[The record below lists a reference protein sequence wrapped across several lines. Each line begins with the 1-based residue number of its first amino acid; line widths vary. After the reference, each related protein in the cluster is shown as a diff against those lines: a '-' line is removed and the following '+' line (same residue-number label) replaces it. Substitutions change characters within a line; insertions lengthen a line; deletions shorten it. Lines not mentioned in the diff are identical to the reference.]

1 MVILDKKVFKNQ
13 DLVLKVSPNIDPQKF
28 DINKYEPFLDALCVE
43 REYQKEAIR
52 ITLQYLLGGQYNNLR
67 KLAEENYHQNPVLQ
81 ERHGSLEDFYNHL
94 QLPDKLSCTIDL
106 ATATGKSYVLYG
118 IARIMLAEGT
128 VDQVLVLCP
137 SNTIETGL
145 TEKFR
150 SLSADRTLKDL
161 LPDSSKVLNPRII
174 NATQTIRA
182 GDICI
187 ENIHATYER
196 TKSAI
201 EDSLVGKGERTLV
214 LNDEVHH
221 MANPPARD
229 EAIKKWKEFLL
240 DPKYNFRYVVGDSG
254 TCYVA
259 NDYFADVIYR
269 FSLRE
274 SIEEKFVKTI
284 DYVAEDVSHSKE
296 EKFQKIYDNH
306 VQNKTIK
313 YRLIKPITILVTKDI
328 SACKRLREDLI
339 EFVAD
344 REKATKEAASNKVL
358 IVTSANE
365 HKNNIPKLKNVDNGD
380 NSIEWITSVSML
392 SEGWDVQNVCQIVP
406 HEERAFNSKLLIAQV
421 LGRGLRIPPQYRG
434 EQPVVTVFNHDKWSG
449 SIKHLVNEVLEIE
462 KKIHSYVISKDKNYN
477 FELHHIKYDKKPDV
491 VETPKVTEYKF
502 SKGFISLSTD
512 DQVQKIEEKTV
523 YERAI
528 TGKQREKE
536 TLIEFKVYSPEDVAQ
551 IVYNRYKSWDMDEG
565 TDYAHKYPFHKIL
578 SIIQN
583 SLTNEESH
591 INESGKQKMLNAFGV
606 TRRKKS
612 KSLRY
617 RIEAEN
623 LFSIDTADIKKNSL
637 GVGALRRDGSIFYD
651 DYSLEL
657 GEDEDRKLLKDI
669 IDMFEN
675 GNLHSASLIKV
686 GNTFNFKTPL
696 NIVLASHK
704 PERDFIKRLASE
716 ENARKIDTWIKSLDV
731 GFYSIEY
738 SWRKGEHPKQGSFNP
753 DFFIKIGNDILV
765 LEIKADADVS
775 NENRAKLKYARE
787 HFDRINDLQAE
798 HRYYFKFLS
807 PQSYD
812 LFFQSLR
819 EGEYHDFKSEIEA
832 NLEES
837 AVS

>member
-1 MVILDKKVFKNQ
+1 MIEDKKVFKNQ
-13 DLVLKVSPNIDPQKF
+13 DLVLKVSPNIDPKKF
-28 DINKYEPFLDALCVE
+28 DINNYEAFLDALCVE

-52 ITLQYLLGGQYNNLR
+52 ATLQYLLGGQYNDVR
-67 KLAEENYHQNPVLQ
+67 ELAEQNYHQNLVLQ
-81 ERHGSLEDFYNHL
+81 ERYGALSDFYKHL

-118 IARIMLAEGT
+118 IARIMLAEGA

-150 SLSADRTLKDL
+150 SLSADGTLKDL

-174 NATQTIRA
+174 NATQTIRK

-240 DPKYNFRYVVGDSG
+240 DPKYNFKYVVGDSG

-274 SIEEKFVKTI
+274 SIEEKFIKTI

-306 VQNKTIK
+306 IENKTVK
-313 YRLIKPITILVTKDI
+313 YRLIKPLTILVTKDI

-339 EFVAD
+339 EFIVD
-344 REKATKEAASNKVL
+344 KERISTEAASNKVL

-365 HKNNIPKLKNVDNGD
+365 HKNNIPKLKDVDDRD
-380 NSIEWITSVSML
+380 NPIEWITSVSML

-421 LGRGLRIPPQYRG
+421 LGRGLRIPPKYKG

-462 KKIHSYVISKDKNYN
+462 KRMHSYTISKDKDYN
-477 FELHHIKYDKKPDV
+477 FEIYNIDYKKSEEI
-491 VETPKVTEYKF
+491 VETPMISEYKF
-502 SKGFISLSTD
+502 SKGFISLSSE
-512 DQVQKIEEKTV
+512 DQVQRIEETTV
-523 YERAI
+523 YERVV
-528 TGKQREKE
+528 TEKQREKE
-536 TLIEFKVYSPEDVAQ
+536 TLIEFKIHSPEEVTQ
-551 IVYNRYKSWDMDEG
+551 LVHNRYKSWDMDEG
-565 TDYAHKYPFHKIL
+565 TDYTQKYPFDKIL

-583 SLTNEESH
+583 SLTNEGSL
-591 INESGKQKMLNAFGV
+591 INESGKQKILNAFGV
-606 TRRKKS
+606 TKRKKS

-623 LFSIDTADIKKNSL
+623 LFSIDTADIKRNSL

-651 DYSLEL
+651 DYSLKN
-657 GEDEDRKLLKDI
+657 GEDDDKKLLKDI
-669 IDMFEN
+669 IEMFED
-675 GNLHSASLIKV
+675 GQLHSASLIKV

-696 NIVLASHK
+696 NVVFASHK
-704 PERDFIKRLASE
+704 PERDFIKRLIRE
-716 ENARKIDTWIKSLDV
+716 ENAKKIDTWIKSLDV
-731 GFYSIEY
+731 GFYSVEY

-753 DFFIKIGNDILV
+753 DFFIKLENDILV
-765 LEIKADADVS
+765 LEIKADTDIS
-775 NENRAKLKYARE
+775 TENRAKLKYARE
-787 HFDRINDLQAE
+787 HFDRINNLQSE

-837 AVS
+837 AIS